1 MPVRDGRW
9 VSWSTVIA
17 AEKAAAG
24 EVEEPPAPAPKPQGR
39 VHRIG
44 RSKTAAEKAIAAAT
58 GTVVSLDDLLT
69 EPTPIT
75 PIEGAPE

>member
-9 VSWSTVIA
+9 VSWSTIIA

-24 EVEEPPAPAPKPQGR
+24 EVEEAPAPAPKPQGR

-44 RSKTAAEKAIAAAT
+44 RSKAAAEKAIAQAT
-58 GTVVSLDDLLT
+58 GTVVSLEDLLN
-69 EPTPIT
+69 TPSPIS
-75 PIEGAPE
+75 PIEGGTE

>member
-9 VSWSTVIA
+9 VSWSSIIA
-17 AEKAAAG
+17 AEKAEAG
-24 EVEEPPAPAPKPQGR
+24 EVEEPAGPAPKPQGR

-44 RSKTAAEKAIAAAT
+44 RNKAAAEAAIAAST
-58 GTVVSLDDLLT
+58 GKVVSLDDLLA

-75 PIEGAPE
+75 PLEGAPE